1 MSSTDLGTS
10 VATRPIANDGVT
22 LYIQDVTLR
31 DGMHAIRHRITP
43 ERWPR
48 SPMRWIAQEV
58 MRSRSHIVTDW
69 QGIH

>member
-1 MSSTDLGTS
+1 MSSTDLGPS

-31 DGMHAIRHRITP
+31 DGMHRFGTGSPRR
-43 ERWPR
+43 RWPR
-48 SPMRWIAQEV
+48 SPMRWIAQEL
-58 MRSRSHIVTDW
+58 MRSRSHMVTDW